1 MAREVTPY
9 ELWYWDGIPGRG
21 EFVRLALEAGRIP
34 YTEPPRE
41 RDGALGQ
48 DLAAE
53 RTHPPFAPPYL
64 KAGAMVISQ
73 TANILLFLGEAHGLA
88 PDDVP
93 GRLWVNQLQLTIA
106 DWVTEAHDVHHP
118 IDSGL
123 YYEDQKPEALR
134 RAEAFRTV
142 RLPKFLGYFST
153 VLARN
158 TPFLAGARWSYADL
172 SLFQMIEGLRHA
184 FPRRMATL
192 TPKHPRVLDVHR
204 RVAELPGVKEYL
216 ESPRRLA
223 FGNGIF
229 RHYPELDEA

>member
-1 MAREVTPY
+1 MPY

-41 RDGALGQ
+41 RDGLLGP

-53 RTHPPFAPPYL
+53 RMHPPFAPPYL
-64 KAGAMVISQ
+64 KAGELVIGQ
-73 TANILLFLGEAHGLA
+73 TANILLFLGEHHGLA
-88 PDDVP
+88 PDDVA

-106 DWVTEAHDVHHP
+106 DWVVEAHDVHHP
-118 IDSGL
+118 ISGSL

-134 RAEAFRTV
+134 RAESFRTE
-142 RLPKFLGYFST
+142 RLPKFLDYFST
-153 VLARN
+153 ALTRN
-158 TPFLAGARWSYADL
+158 KPFLAGVSWSYADL
-172 SLFQMIEGLRHA
+172 SLFQVIEGLQHA

-192 TPKHPRVLDVHR
+192 APKHARILEVHSR
-204 RVAELPGVKEYL
+204 MAELPGIRDYL
-216 ESPRRLA
+216 QSPRRLP

-229 RHYPELDEA
+229 RHYPELDAD

>member
-1 MAREVTPY
+1 MTY

-21 EFVRLALEAGRIP
+21 EFVRLALEAGGIP

-41 RDGALGQ
+41 RDGVLGP

-53 RTHPPFAPPYL
+53 RLHPPFAPPYL
-64 KAGAMVISQ
+64 KAGELVISQ
-73 TANILLFLGEAHGLA
+73 TANILLFLGEKHGLA
-88 PDDVP
+88 PADLS

-106 DWVTEAHDVHHP
+106 DWVVEAHDVHHP

-134 RAEAFRTV
+134 RAEAFRTE
-142 RLPKFLGYFST
+142 RLPKFLDYFSG

-158 TPFLAGARWSYADL
+158 KPFLAGASWSYADL
-172 SLFQMIEGLRHA
+172 SLFQVVEGLQYA

-192 TPKHPRVLDVHR
+192 APRHARVLDVHR
-204 RVAELPGVKEYL
+204 CVAELPGIKRYL
-216 ESPRRLA
+216 ESPRRLP

-229 RHYPELDEA
+229 RHYPELDAD

>member
-1 MAREVTPY
+1 MTY

-41 RDGALGQ
+41 RDGLLGP

-53 RTHPPFAPPYL
+53 RAHPPFAPPYL
-64 KAGAMVISQ
+64 KAGNLVISQ
-73 TANILLFLGEAHGLA
+73 TANILLFLGEKHGLA
-88 PDDVP
+88 PDDVS

-106 DWVTEAHDVHHP
+106 DWVVEAHDVHHP
-118 IDSGL
+118 IDGGL

-134 RAEAFRTV
+134 RAEAFRTE
-142 RLPKFLGYFST
+142 RLPKFLNYFST

-158 TPFLAGARWSYADL
+158 KPFLAGASWSYADL
-172 SLFQMIEGLRHA
+172 SLFQMIEGLQYA

-192 TPKHPRVLDVHR
+192 APKHARILDVHR
-204 RVAELPGVKEYL
+204 CVAGLPGIKAYL
-216 ESPRRLA
+216 ESPRRLP

-229 RHYPELDEA
+229 RHYPELDAD